1 VYITKYRIN
10 LGLPNSYA
18 VILFQSYKD
27 EIPGIFPCSEYIIL
41 SDAILSILVR
51 LFWEA
56 VLGGRFGRPF
66 WFWRGHFEHF
76 SEAILGGRFGRP
88 FWEAILVLAGLFLSI
103 LVRPFWEAVL
113 VLAGPF

>member
-1 VYITKYRIN
+1 MYITKYRIN

-56 VLGGRFGRPF
+56 VLGG
-66 WFWRGHFEHF
+66 HFEHF